1 MSNLRSHKVVLI
13 GDSGVGKSSL
23 VNSLFNRYKESESS
37 TIGCAYNLY
46 KSKKYKTSLG
56 LWDTAGQERFRSIIK
71 VYFRNAHGVIFV
83 FDLTNPKSYENI
95 TEWFDHVDNI
105 LKYEKV
111 KPLRYLVGTKD
122 DLVKGEIDMIKYINF
137 AEENN
142 MIFFSTSA
150 KLKRNINELFE
161 NISKD
166 LSESKDHIIIE
177 EESKSNLSF
186 FSNDNIYNLDCC
198 GS

>member
-142 MIFFSTSA
+142 MIFFLHQQN
-150 KLKRNINELFE
+150 LKEILMNYLKTFQKI
-161 NISKD
+161 
-166 LSESKDHIIIE
+166 
-177 EESKSNLSF
+177 
-186 FSNDNIYNLDCC
+186 
-198 GS
+198 